1 MAYSPGTGRT
11 KATEPLSPLS
21 PFKSGHTHNTLHSAG
36 PPTGPPNV
44 DAGSH
49 NPISDKKE
57 AGNEMVVVQ
66 SDDIIIKHNSTE
78 HLTTGVH

>member
-1 MAYSPGTGRT
+1 MKKGGEGGACELVIP
-11 KATEPLSPLS
+11 
-21 PFKSGHTHNTLHSAG
+21 TLHSAG
-36 PPTGPPNV
+36 PPTRPPNV

-49 NPISDKKE
+49 NPISDGEE